1 LYPGYKNIYPL
12 YRYKKIII
20 PPKASLIYQV
30 ADVVACARTPMKQT
44 VYAAVEHACESILR
58 AISKP
63 QLDHTLINAGQ
74 LSAVR
79 EVNVAQPQEKRRLS
93 GFEQFLANQPN
104 KRHAAAVKSDAPLLI
119 EKGVLVKT
127 SALRLQEERRPAKN
141 LNERAERKMEQQ
153 ALRATKENV
162 H

>member
-1 LYPGYKNIYPL
+1 
-12 YRYKKIII
+12 
-20 PPKASLIYQV
+20 
-30 ADVVACARTPMKQT
+30 MKQI
-44 VYAAVEHACESILR
+44 VYAAVEHACESILG

-63 QLDHTLINAGQ
+63 QLDHTLIRAGQ

-104 KRHAAAVKSDAPLLI
+104 KRHAAAGKSDAPVLI

-127 SALRLQEERRPAKN
+127 TAMRLQEERRPAKN
-141 LNERAERKMEQQ
+141 LNERAERKMEK
-153 ALRATKENV
+153 ALRATKDNV